1 MSHQKYWVAGIA
13 RVGHPPLDIT
23 EKAVMRGSE
32 LKTNHPALENKLT
45 KLPTSPITQKNENI
59 SHPDGMKK
67 KDNSIG

>member
-1 MSHQKYWVAGIA
+1 
-13 RVGHPPLDIT
+13 
-23 EKAVMRGSE
+23 MRGSE